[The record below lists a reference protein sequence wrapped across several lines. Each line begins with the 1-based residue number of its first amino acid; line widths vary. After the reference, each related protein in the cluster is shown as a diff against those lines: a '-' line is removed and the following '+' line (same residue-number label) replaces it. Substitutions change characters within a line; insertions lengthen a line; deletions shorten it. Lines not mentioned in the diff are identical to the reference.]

1 MTNPGLS
8 LLQKPTRPKPT
19 RKQWE
24 SAQARYNELY
34 VRKRDEVIA
43 AELMWQKVTWASR
56 AVQKK
61 IHSLSEQMDKVSD
74 RIYAMLEES
83 PRDWKA
89 GVPVWY
95 ICSKLSYDDAFKP
108 LGLPLS
114 KEPPKAYGY

>member
-34 VRKRDEVIA
+34 ARRREEIINAEVR
-43 AELMWQKVTWASR
+43 WQNIKWAST

-61 IHSLSEQMDKVSD
+61 IDSLRSQMDKVAE
-74 RIYAMLEES
+74 RIFTMTDAS
-83 PRDWKA
+83 PRDWRR
-89 GVPVWY
+89 GTPMDYV
-95 ICSKLSYDDAFKP
+95 CSELSYDDAFKP